1 MRHKMNPGSD
11 SAVDSSGVRPLLII
25 QLGLLSLC
33 IWLGLVLHYFRDSGV
48 LLTAGVLLLAFNIF
62 IVAALGLPRTIRRF
76 SGSLMLAIGLMYL
89 LNQVLPAAWSDGHG
103 FVMLTL
109 VSAALAV
116 WLTAKASGQKPATS

>member
-1 MRHKMNPGSD
+1 MRHKMNPGSG
-11 SAVDSSGVRPLLII
+11 SAIDRSGVRPLLII

-48 LLTAGVLLLAFNIF
+48 LLTAGVLLLAFNVF

-89 LNQVLPAAWSDGHG
+89 LNQVLPATWSDGQG

-116 WLTAKASGQKPATS
+116 WLTAQAAGQKPATS